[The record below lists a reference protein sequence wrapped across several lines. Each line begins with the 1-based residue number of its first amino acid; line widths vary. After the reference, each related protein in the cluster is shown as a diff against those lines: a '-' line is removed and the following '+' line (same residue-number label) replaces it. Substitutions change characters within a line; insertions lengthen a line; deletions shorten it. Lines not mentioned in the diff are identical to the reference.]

1 VIIREVRLSDIDS
14 VVEIY
19 EQGVK
24 AGIANC
30 DLADHSLS
38 THAAQ
43 QEWLESRRGPYQAFV
58 AEVDGAV
65 AGWSCLSPYDR
76 RPCFAST
83 AYTSTY
89 VDSRLQ
95 GRGIG
100 RALRVHL
107 IDHAERVGMQ
117 TLISRIFAKNPAS
130 IHLTESLGFRK
141 VGTLHRVVC
150 RDGDFW
156 DALLY
161 ERVLATEPTGGA
173 AVVDLCQVPG

>member
-1 VIIREVRLSDIDS
+1 VIIREVRLSDIDR

-24 AGIANC
+24 AGMANC
-30 DLADHSLS
+30 DLADHTLS

-43 QEWLESRRGPYQAFV
+43 QEWLQSRQGAYQAFV
-58 AEVDGAV
+58 AEVDGTV

-89 VDSRLQ
+89 VDNRLQ

-107 IDHAERVGMQ
+107 IDYAARIGMQ
-117 TLISRIFAKNPAS
+117 TLISRVFAKNSAS

-150 RDGDFW
+150 RDGEFW

-161 ERVLATEPTGGA
+161 ERLLVAEPADGTDDADMCRVSG
-173 AVVDLCQVPG
+173 